1 MNTFILKTGKGKYGI
16 GGKQI
21 QGVDLLNISQDPTA
35 LVNALIS
42 ESFSNLPDLSIL
54 NSITPESIKKWNEE
68 QFTEAEVKKLK
79 TLISWRNV
87 LLPFKLL
94 LDKTSIPALNTSN
107 IVALKNYNDGSV
119 SGNYLLVYKKVSSSN
134 VNWKY
139 LKDSTKIGVHYYDE
153 ANQVPDSFVLEKTT
167 EIKVDDYVVYKV
179 TGATSNARFST
190 FFPNQEGFHSRNVY
204 VYSLENSPL
213 VNSDFY
219 KEGTFT
225 PELKVAGDSATHSIT
240 TLKAEYERF
249 GNTVNFRIL
258 MSGISTQGIPTGSL
272 DIVGMP
278 FPCDYNDAVSIGA
291 FRGSNIPSADVARIK
306 AYVVGNS
313 IQFRSVDVTVDTFTN
328 TIFTN
333 GMILVSGSYK
343 TNVYTF

>member
-1 MNTFILKTGKGKYGI
+1 MNTYILKIGKGKYGVN
-16 GGKQI
+16 GTQI
-21 QGVDLLNISQDPTA
+21 KGTDLAVLSEDNVRLI
-35 LVNALIS
+35 NALIQ
-42 ESFSNLPDLSIL
+42 ENNENLPDFSIL
-54 NSITPESIKKWNEE
+54 NSITPQSIKKWNEG

-134 VNWKY
+134 VNWKH
-139 LKDSTKIGVHYYDE
+139 LKDSTKIGIHYYDE

-167 EIKVDDYVVYKV
+167 EIKVDDYVIYKV

-190 FFPNQEGFHSRNVY
+190 FLPNQEGFHPRNVY

-213 VNSDFY
+213 VKSDFY
-219 KEGTFT
+219 EEGTFT
-225 PELKVAGDSATHSIT
+225 PELKVSGDSATHSFT

-258 MSGISTQGIPTGSL
+258 MSGISTVGNPTGSL
-272 DIVGMP
+272 DIFGMP
-278 FPCDYNDAVSIGA
+278 FPCAYNDAVTIGA
-291 FRGSNIPSADVARIK
+291 FRGSNLPSADVARIK
-306 AYVVGNS
+306 AFVVGNL
-313 IQFRSVDVTVDTFTN
+313 IQFRSVDVIVDTFTN
-328 TIFTN
+328 TTFTN